1 MVKVFLFNG
10 FIYAVL
16 FTFDF
21 FINLIPEWHLL
32 CAFYLIQSVIIYQIS
47 YLLRKNTT
55 ILSMQVYMINVT
67 TKFLLTGFYTLFMFN
82 QGIND
87 GVTFIYLLMLLYL
100 FHLLFEL
107 NVLLTNL
114 RSQNNSPRNKR

>member
-21 FINLIPEWHLL
+21 FINLVPEWHLL

-47 YLLRKNTT
+47 YLLRKYTT